1 MILTSFSTSLT
12 GVSSVSYLSLA
23 IILAVL
29 GLVLFLAEYFLPTGG
44 ILIVC
49 GFLVSAAAVAVVATH
64 TDDYRETI
72 AAIVILCIGEPIF
85 AIAGMSVAGK
95 RLALKAVGEDATD
108 EPNPVESATASLL
121 GRFGR
126 TVTPLRPSGA
136 AEFDGRR
143 VDVVSEGMPIESGAW
158 VKCIEVKGTR
168 VVVRSVPRPM
178 NLNEIDLEDLK

>member
-1 MILTSFSTSLT
+1 M
-12 GVSSVSYLSLA
+12 SYLSIA

-49 GFLVSAAAVAVVATH
+49 GFLVSAGAVAVVAANSE
-64 TDDYRETI
+64 DYRETV
-72 AAIVILCIGEPIF
+72 AAIVLLCIGEPIL

-95 RLALKAVGEDATD
+95 RLALKAVTD
-108 EPNPVESATASLL
+108 ESGQDSGPATGEESRLL
-121 GRFGR
+121 GRFGL

-143 VDVVSEGMPIESGAW
+143 VDVVSEGMPLDAGAW
-158 VKCIEVKGTR
+158 VKCVEVKGAR
-168 VVVRSVPRPM
+168 VVVRPVPKPPD
-178 NLNEIDLEDLK
+178 LGEIQIEDLK

>member
-1 MILTSFSTSLT
+1 M
-12 GVSSVSYLSLA
+12 SYLSIA

-49 GFLVSAAAVAVVATH
+49 GFLVSAAAVAVVATN
-64 TDDYRETI
+64 TEDYRETV

-85 AIAGMSVAGK
+85 AIAGMSLAGK
-95 RLALKAVGEDATD
+95 RMALKATAEAEAAGVPSGEDEGETL
-108 EPNPVESATASLL
+108 V
-121 GRFGR
+121 GRFGK

-143 VDVVSEGMPIESGAW
+143 VDVVSEGMPVDVGVW
-158 VKCIEVKGTR
+158 VKCIEVKGART
-168 VVVRSVPRPM
+168 VVRPIPKPPD
-178 NLNEIDLEDLK
+178 LNEIELEDLK